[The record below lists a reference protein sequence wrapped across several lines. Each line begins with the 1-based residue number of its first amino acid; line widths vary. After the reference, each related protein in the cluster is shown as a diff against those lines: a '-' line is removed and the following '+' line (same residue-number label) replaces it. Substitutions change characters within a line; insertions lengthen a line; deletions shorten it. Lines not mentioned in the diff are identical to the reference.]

1 MSNSPNKK
9 HLSPEKQQL
18 IKLCQKTNNGEISGL
33 QVRNGEPVLEP
44 PPTILRTCKFG
55 GENGP
60 HVKFGKKDFA
70 LKKNLLEMFAIFTR
84 EGSFVVEK
92 LVLRRGLPLWMII
105 RE

>member
-1 MSNSPNKK
+1 MANGQTKGT
-9 HLSPEKQQL
+9 LSPEKQRL

-33 QVRNGEPVLEP
+33 QVQNGEPVLDP
-44 PPTILRTCKFG
+44 LPTILRTCKFG

-60 HVKFGKKDFA
+60 HVKYGKKDFV
-70 LKKNLLEMFAIFTR
+70 LKRNLVEMFEVFKR

-92 LVLRRGLPLWMII
+92 LVLRGGLPLWMVI